1 MAPPTLTTANCCDE
15 TDLNWERYCSISLL
29 ELTLPSKLR
38 NAERV
43 EAVSRLSEV
52 EAYDRLRVDMRA
64 AERHRGP
71 PAREVTLREDRAANR
86 APDRTTPCILLAG
99 GALRGLKHSWR

>member
-1 MAPPTLTTANCCDE
+1 M
-15 TDLNWERYCSISLL
+15 NWERYCSISLL

-71 PAREVTLREDRAANR
+71 AREVTLREDRAVNR
-86 APDRTTPCILLAG
+86 APDRTTLCILSAG
-99 GALRGLKHSWR
+99 RALRGLKHSWR